1 MVVGVCRLE
10 LLIYDCQSLKSKRQV
25 LRKFKD
31 NISNRFNVSIAEVGA
46 QDLWQRSVI
55 GIAVAGSDKKIVNAM
70 LNKVMDYSANIS
82 AFEIID
88 ETIELINY

>member
-1 MVVGVCRLE
+1 M
-10 LLIYDCQSLKSKRQV
+10 IYDCQSLKSKRQV